1 MTPRDQYHSDRLI
14 VKLTLLLCSTL
25 IIFAAA
31 SVSPSL
37 PLMQEHFTNLKNADF
52 WVKMVAAIPS
62 LFILLGAPI
71 IGIGVDRVGRKLI
84 LVVSV
89 ILFGLF
95 GTSGFFV
102 SSIFGILATRAGVG
116 LATAGITT
124 SVTTLIGDY
133 YTGQNRIQVLGL
145 QSAFIGVGAIT
156 AVLSG
161 GILADFSWRS
171 PFLVHL
177 LAFLLLPLV
186 LFLIQEPQ
194 RIQDGQLESIDDF
207 ENRSN
212 LLEQS
217 PSSEAVDAENSQK
230 VLLFIYGTA
239 LLGEVILYLIPLQT
253 PFYLRALAGANG
265 KQAGIAVA
273 LATLF
278 FITGSLLYVK
288 LKERMSYVSLI
299 ILSLGLVGISYEVIG
314 WVNSYALVLLGL
326 AIGGLG
332 SGFLVPNLDSWLTA
346 TVPAAY
352 RGRAVGKLTASTF
365 LGQFLSPIIT
375 QPVIKNLNLEL
386 ENAYALVYIL
396 SGYSAILF
404 VLVIF
409 IFEQV
414 KRNEFSTRF

>member
-1 MTPRDQYHSDRLI
+1 MVAEEQYNPDRLI

-25 IIFAAA
+25 IIFAPA

-37 PLMQEHFTNLKNADF
+37 PLMQEHFSTLNNADF

-71 IGIGVDRVGRKLI
+71 IGIVVDRIGRKLI

-95 GTSGFFV
+95 GTSGFFI

-124 SVTTLIGDY
+124 AVTTLIGDY
-133 YTGQNRIQVLGL
+133 YTGQKRVQVLGL
-145 QSAFIGVGAIT
+145 QAAFIGIGAII

-161 GILADFSWRS
+161 GILADMSWRS

-177 LAFLLLPLV
+177 LAFLLLPFI
-186 LFLIQEPQ
+186 LFVIQEPQ
-194 RIQDGQLESIDDF
+194 GIRGQQLQSVSDSETWSD
-207 ENRSN
+207 S
-212 LLEQS
+212 LEQS
-217 PSSEAVDAENSQK
+217 QSSIAIETESSQK

-239 LLGEVILYLIPLQT
+239 LLGEVVLYLIPLQT
-253 PFYLRALAGANG
+253 PFYLRAMVGASG
-265 KQAGIAVA
+265 KQTGIAIA
-273 LATLF
+273 AATSF
-278 FITGSLLYVK
+278 FIIGSLLYVK
-288 LKERMSYVSLI
+288 LKERMSYVALI
-299 ILSLGLVGISYEVIG
+299 IVSLSFVGISYQIIG
-314 WVNSYALVLLGL
+314 LVNSYTLVLFGL

-346 TVPAAY
+346 IVPAAY

-365 LGQFLSPIIT
+365 LGQFLSPMIT
-375 QPVIKNLNLEL
+375 QPVIKNLSLEL
-386 ENAYALVYIL
+386 ETAYALVYIL
-396 SGYSAILF
+396 SGYSVIVF
-404 VLVIF
+404 VLIVF
-409 IFEQV
+409 IFEQI
-414 KRNEFSTRF
+414 RSNELST